1 MKRAPAKVDPN
12 ILNFGLDLKA
22 LDLMGNLPTKDTIPK
37 NKNMKKTFSTIVV
50 TYSLIGFYWIIFI
63 INTEV

>member
-12 ILNFGLDLKA
+12 ILNLGLDLKA
-22 LDLMGNLPTKDTIPK
+22 LDLMGNVPTKDTIPK
-37 NKNMKKTFSTIVV
+37 NKNMKKTFNTIVV
-50 TYSLIGFYWIIFI
+50 TYSLIGFYWMISI